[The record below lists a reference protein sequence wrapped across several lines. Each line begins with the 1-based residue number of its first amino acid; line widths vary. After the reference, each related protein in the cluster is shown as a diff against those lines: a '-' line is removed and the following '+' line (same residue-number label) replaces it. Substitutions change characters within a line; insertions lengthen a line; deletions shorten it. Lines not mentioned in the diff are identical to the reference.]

1 VSSSLV
7 RSVIAVMGCVG
18 ATSLPLCAQEH
29 RRLTEEVRIGSV
41 DEGPASFGDIRG
53 IATNAK
59 GWVFV
64 LDFSTQDIRV
74 FDAQGRHLKTVGRKG
89 SGPGEFQN
97 ANGIARA
104 PDGTLWLN
112 DPANARF
119 TALDSDGGYQSSFTV
134 PATGY
139 GFLWVGGVDPA
150 GRLFDEIYV
159 RNEQGYRTALRRFSA
174 DRQRVDT
181 LSVPVCTDPSR
192 STPQLYVIKSNNM
205 EAHITVPF
213 TAGPVTAIDPAG
225 YAWCGMNDRYLIT
238 KTALGRDAPVAVV
251 RQAAQP
257 LPVTRE
263 DREKALA
270 PTRKQFPGA
279 VLNESRIPRVKPLIE
294 RLVVDDRSRLWV
306 KRTTAD
312 GHTQFDVFGPDGKPV
327 AVVDS
332 PLHLDSWAPLRIE
345 GDRVYAIVR
354 NEDDVPFVVRLRIA
368 RAP

>member
-1 VSSSLV
+1 V
-7 RSVIAVMGCVG
+7 RSIVVLVGCAG
-18 ATSLPLCAQEH
+18 FASLPLAAQDH
-29 RRLTEEVRIGSV
+29 WRLTEEVRIGSV
-41 DEGPASFGDIRG
+41 DEGPASFGDVRG

-59 GWVFV
+59 GWTFV
-64 LDFSTQDIRV
+64 LDFSTQDVRV

-119 TALDSDGGYQSSFTV
+119 TALDSDGAFISSFPV
-134 PATGY
+134 GSAGY
-139 GFLWVGGVDPA
+139 GFLWVGGVDRA
-150 GRLFDEIYV
+150 GRLFDEIYLP
-159 RNEQGYRTALRRFSA
+159 NAAGYRTALRRFSV
-174 DRQRVDT
+174 DRKQVDT
-181 LSVPVCTDPSR
+181 LSLPDCADPAR
-192 STPQLYVIKSNNM
+192 PTPQLYVIKSNNM

-225 YAWCGMNDRYLIT
+225 YAWCGMNDGYLIT

-251 RQAAQP
+251 RRAAEP
-257 LPVTRE
+257 LPVTRQ

-270 PTRKQFPGA
+270 PNRERFPGA
-279 VLNESRIPRVKPLIE
+279 VFDESRIPKVKPLIE

-312 GHTQFDVFGPDGKPV
+312 GHTQFDVFGPDGKAV

-332 PLHLDSWAPLRIE
+332 PLHLDGWGPLRIE
-345 GDRVYAIVR
+345 GDRFYGIAR
-354 NEDDVPFVVRLRIA
+354 NEDDVPFVVRLRVA
-368 RAP
+368 RVP

>member
-7 RSVIAVMGCVG
+7 RSVIALMGCVG

-29 RRLTEEVRIGSV
+29 WRLTEEVRIGSV
-41 DEGPASFGDIRG
+41 NEGPGSFGDIRG
-53 IATNAK
+53 IVTSAK
-59 GWVFV
+59 GWIFV
-64 LDFSTQDIRV
+64 LDFSTQDVRV

-119 TALDSDGGYQSSFTV
+119 TVLDSDGGYQSSFPV
-134 PATGY
+134 AVSGY
-139 GFLWVGGVDPA
+139 GAYWVGGVDHT

-159 RNEQGYRTALRRFSA
+159 RNERGYRTALRRFSA
-174 DRQRVDT
+174 DRKRVDT
-181 LSVPVCTDPSR
+181 LSLPDCSDPSR
-192 STPQLYVIKSNNM
+192 PTPQLYVIKSNNM
-205 EAHITVPF
+205 EAHIGVPF
-213 TAGPVTAIDPAG
+213 TPDPVTAIDPAG
-225 YAWCGMNDRYLIT
+225 YAWCGMNDRYLIN
-238 KTALGRDAPVAVV
+238 KTGIGGDVPIAVV
-251 RQAAQP
+251 RRAAEP

-270 PTRKQFPGA
+270 PSRERFPGA
-279 VLNESRIPRVKPLIE
+279 VFDESRIPKVKPLIE
-294 RLVVDDRSRLWV
+294 LLVVDDRSRLWV

-312 GHTQFDVFGPDGKPV
+312 GHTQFDVFGPDGKPI

-332 PLHLDSWAPLRIE
+332 PFRLDSWAPLRIK
-345 GDRVYAIVR
+345 GDRVYGIVR
-354 NEDDVPFVVRLRIA
+354 NEDDVPFVVRLRLV

>member
-1 VSSSLV
+1 
-7 RSVIAVMGCVG
+7 MGWAG
-18 ATSLPLCAQEH
+18 FASLPLAAQEH
-29 RRLTEEVRIGSV
+29 WRLTEEVRIGSV

-59 GWVFV
+59 GWIFV
-64 LDFSTQDIRV
+64 LDFSTQDVRV

-104 PDGTLWLN
+104 PNGTLWLN

-119 TALDSDGGYQSSFTV
+119 TALDGDGGYQSSFTV

-181 LSVPVCTDPSR
+181 LSVPDCSDPAR
-192 STPQLYVIKSNNM
+192 SAPQLYVIKSNNM

-225 YAWCGMNDRYLIT
+225 YAL
-238 KTALGRDAPVAVV
+238 V
-251 RQAAQP
+251 RHERP
-257 LPVTRE
+257 LPDHQ
-263 DREKALA
+263 DRARPRRASRRGTARSGAAARDGGGPGRSAGSK
-270 PTRKQFPGA
+270 PGA
-279 VLNESRIPRVKPLIE
+279 VPWRCV
-294 RLVVDDRSRLWV
+294 
-306 KRTTAD
+306 
-312 GHTQFDVFGPDGKPV
+312 
-327 AVVDS
+327 
-332 PLHLDSWAPLRIE
+332 
-345 GDRVYAIVR
+345 
-354 NEDDVPFVVRLRIA
+354 
-368 RAP
+368 